1 MVAILDE
8 FNSDIDALEQALGID
23 AAEHEAA
30 FVKSFGALGASAD
43 AHGGEWM
50 AHAGE
55 EAGLFRESAAVANY
69 SKGIHLE
76 AVVVVEAQGFV
87 LDDTSIE
94 LESTGLKAFAATGMT
109 TVEDGHVVLLGHLID
124 GIEEAQEVFLRV
136 NVLFSMGTQQN
147 ILALLK
153 SEFFVDS

>member
-30 FVKSFGALGASAD
+30 FVKSFGALGAGAD

-87 LDDTSIE
+87 LDDTPIE

-124 GIEEAQEVFLRV
+124 GIKQGEE
-136 NVLFSMGTQQN
+136 VLLGVN
-147 ILALLK
+147 ILLTVGGEQDVLTLLQT
-153 SEFFVDS
+153 